1 MEAEK
6 DYTVKDD
13 MICPVT
19 NSHCDDECCP
29 VGSTCNM
36 SYTDIVD
43 CESPSS
49 EPELDVFD
57 EWAEERAEKH
67 WVIRKLESI
76 RGWWY
81 NEGRYYH
88 IYFKHGIKNIWYW
101 LPIVWKDRHWDSHYI
116 FEIMIHKI
124 KAQSKYIGERDIHT
138 RAKRDAEIMM
148 TCVRLMKHIDDEFYS
163 SEYSDYHKTKHWF
176 EDVPGKEGMS
186 SWKSRLLEENFDD
199 FYKKYPLIHK
209 RVLNGEGVFG
219 REGREDDKQ
228 IIAMNIG
235 HINHNRAVKLLF
247 NIMGENIQK
256 WWD

>member
-29 VGSTCNM
+29 VGSICNM
-36 SYTDIVD
+36 SGTDISD
-43 CESPSS
+43 CESLSC
-49 EPELDVFD
+49 EPEKDIFD
-57 EWAEERAEKH
+57 QWAEEREKES
-67 WVIRKLESI
+67 WIVRKLRFI
-76 RGWWY
+76 PLWWDH
-81 NEGRYYH
+81 EGKYYH
-88 IYFKHGIKNIWYW
+88 KTFKTGIKNLIYW
-101 LPIVWKDRHWDSHYI
+101 FPIIWKDRNWDSHYI
-116 FEIMIHKI
+116 FEIMMHKI

-148 TCVRLMKHIDDEFYS
+148 TCVRLMKLIDDEFYS

-176 EDVPGKEGMS
+176 ADVPGKEGYS
-186 SWKSRLLEENFDD
+186 SWESRLLEENFDD
-199 FYKKYPLIHK
+199 FYKKYPLIYK
-209 RVLNGEGVFG
+209 RVLNGEGPFG

-228 IIAMNIG
+228 VIAMNIG
-235 HINHNRAVKLLF
+235 HINHNRARKLLF
-247 NIMGENIQK
+247 KIMEDNIER